1 MRFSKR
7 LQEQKDTNSIPKDG
21 LSTSMVEIGLQFE
34 RFMESLL
41 SMKKLL
47 VANFISSS
55 PLFVMPKT

>member
-1 MRFSKR
+1 
-7 LQEQKDTNSIPKDG
+7 
-21 LSTSMVEIGLQFE
+21 MVEIGLQFE